1 MKRRILTLVTL
12 TALVLTIGSQ
22 AAELR
27 GIAAKPRISFSNAT
41 ANGLDDET
49 KADYYAEYIKIAQ
62 EVNQTLGSQIS
73 VNPIE
78 EISDDDWMTPEE
90 FREFIIAIETW
101 NVVCDESGPN
111 ERSTSSKTKTDTISV
126 SGKTYTI
133 SITGRFTTMLVGSRQ
148 VFDGIDSIT
157 SSTSGDGTWT
167 HTGYTSSLLD
177 QRRTYSITVSG
188 TFRIASATF
197 ANKLAS
203 ADFYCG
209 TTGVVS

>member
-1 MKRRILTLVTL
+1 MDYLKRRILTLVTL

-41 ANGLDDET
+41 
-49 KADYYAEYIKIAQ
+49 
-62 EVNQTLGSQIS
+62 
-73 VNPIE
+73 
-78 EISDDDWMTPEE
+78 
-90 FREFIIAIETW
+90 
-101 NVVCDESGPN
+101 
-111 ERSTSSKTKTDTISV
+111 
-126 SGKTYTI
+126 
-133 SITGRFTTMLVGSRQ
+133 
-148 VFDGIDSIT
+148 
-157 SSTSGDGTWT
+157 
-167 HTGYTSSLLD
+167 SLLD